1 MYFQIYLRTPSL
13 LSFFKLWLSLLRNMQ
28 NKEYNYQGAERERRE
43 KEREQQLQKSKSI
56 AKQNMVRAHSFIGS
70 ARKV

>member
-1 MYFQIYLRTPSL
+1 
-13 LSFFKLWLSLLRNMQ
+13 MQ

-43 KEREQQLQKSKSI
+43 KERQQQQQKSKSI
-56 AKQNMVRAHSFIGS
+56 AKQNLVRAHSFIGS